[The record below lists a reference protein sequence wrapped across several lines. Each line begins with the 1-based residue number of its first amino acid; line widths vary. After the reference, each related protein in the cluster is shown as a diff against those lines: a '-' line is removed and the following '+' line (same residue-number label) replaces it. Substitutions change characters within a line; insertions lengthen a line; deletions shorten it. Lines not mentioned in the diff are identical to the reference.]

1 MNAHQAR
8 APWQRLAAHQQH
20 GSSAARRRRVSA
32 LAAVAALSI
41 VAAACGSRL
50 SGSALQVAEGAGGA
64 SGTLAGRSGSLRAG
78 SAATLR
84 ATGSPATASSGSGA
98 TGAAGGVTGAVG
110 TAAGSGATAGG
121 GGATGAA
128 GGAAAAGGGAGAAV
142 GTTSCTATSA
152 NNGGATAPGVTAN
165 QILIG
170 NIASISGVAP
180 GLTQSAQQATEA
192 FAAYVNSQ
200 GGICG
205 RMLKVQPFDDQNDA
219 GQNAADATQACSS
232 DFALVGSASGF
243 DNGGASAIA
252 SCGIPDV
259 AAELS
264 THQMGQVPNAFGA
277 SPGNALYWPI
287 GPANYL
293 KATYPSAVTK
303 AAMIYLN
310 VPATQQQA
318 QAEMQAYSSVGF
330 KYIYTAAVSPTEP
343 NYAPY
348 VAAMQ
353 NAGVQYVTEYSDDN
367 SAARLVQAMAQAGWH
382 PQVVD
387 LFSEEYTQAFLS
399 ESQGDANGD
408 LLLMATAPYQ
418 EASSNPGMQ
427 TFLSWMNRV
436 APGFHHDIFAE
447 FAWSAGLAFLK
458 AAEAVGPHLTRPAL
472 LAQLRSIGTWTGN
485 GLQPPM
491 NFGQKIPSQC
501 FSYFKVTGN
510 GYARVHPAA
519 PNSYDCSSGGLYKF

>member
-1 MNAHQAR
+1 MS
-8 APWQRLAAHQQH
+8 P
-20 GSSAARRRRVSA
+20 ARRRRRRVE
-32 LAAVAALSI
+32 LAATLAALSI
-41 VAAACGSRL
+41 VASACGSRL
-50 SGSALQVAEGAGGA
+50 TGSALRLAEGANA
-64 SGTLAGRSGSLRAG
+64 ATGTAIGRSGAVAG
-78 SAATLR
+78 NG
-84 ATGSPATASSGSGA
+84 TGSTLGA
-98 TGAAGGVTGAVG
+98 TGTTGSSGAL
-110 TAAGSGATAGG
+110 AAGSGAAVATGSGGGSPGTAGTT
-121 GGATGAA
+121 GATGATGA
-128 GGAAAAGGGAGAAV
+128 TGGGGAGGGAGAAT
-142 GTTSCTATSA
+142 GATTASCNAS
-152 NNGGATAPGVTAN
+152 NNGGATATGVTAN

-170 NIASISGVAP
+170 NIASISGVVP

-243 DNGGASAIA
+243 DNGGASAIQ

-264 THQMGQVPNAFGA
+264 THAMGQVPNAFAA
-277 SPGNALYWPI
+277 SPGNAVYWPT
-287 GPANYL
+287 GPAVWL
-293 KATYPSAVTK
+293 KSQYPSAVTK

-310 VPATQQQA
+310 VPATQEQA
-318 QAEMQAYSSVGF
+318 QSEMQAYSSVGF
-330 KYIYTAAVSPTEP
+330 HYIYTAAVSPTEP

-353 NAGVQYVTEYSDDN
+353 NAGVQYVTEYSDDS

-387 LFSEEYTQAFLS
+387 LFAEEYSPTFLA
-399 ESQGDANGD
+399 EAQGDANGD
-408 LLLMATAPYQ
+408 LVLMATAAYS

-447 FAWSAGLAFLK
+447 FAWSAGLAFLQ
-458 AAEAVGPHLTRPAL
+458 AAKAVGPDLTRPAL
-472 LAQLRSIGTWTGN
+472 IAQLRKIGAWNGG
-485 GLQPPM
+485 GLQPPLVS
-491 NFGQKIPSQC
+491 FGQKIPSQC
-501 FSYFKVTGN
+501 FSYFKISGN
-510 GYARVHPAA
+510 GFSRVYPPG
-519 PNSYDCSSGGLYKF
+519 PNTYDCSAPLYKL